1 MIGERQMEGPTQLM
15 TDSKPPRAPEP
26 MHFRFGVFIETEV
39 EDYVEAARHQT
50 AFRRLQEMILAEY
63 PGAVLVA
70 KQLRPNRK
78 KDASRSSDRV
88 RKSAIASAYEKL

>member
-1 MIGERQMEGPTQLM
+1 M

-50 AFRRLQEMILAEY
+50 AFRRLQEMINAEY
-63 PGAVLVA
+63 PGAMLVA

-78 KDASRSSDRV
+78 KDPSRSSASL
-88 RKSAIASAYEKL
+88 RKSAIASAYEKI